1 MRKYKVWHTVDAV
14 LAGYY
19 EDEATRTIDSLLF
32 GLYGDDG
39 LLHFVGH
46 SRVYDDAAEIAK
58 LLAPLKGGT
67 GFTGRAPGG
76 KSRWTGKTQKMVR
89 LEPRLVAELSARPH
103 QRRPVPA
110 RLAADPLAHR
120 QGARGLHDG
129 SGLKSFHLTGRTLQL
144 GIGRPILAHEAAV
157 GGHQHCEFETSACLG
172 RWKQKTP
179 GEGGFGRAFAWIVL
193 RTRTSYAPS
202 G

>member
-58 LLAPLKGGT
+58 LLEPLKGGT

-76 KSRWTGKTQKMVR
+76 KSRWTGKAQK
-89 LEPRLVAELSARPH
+89 
-103 QRRPVPA
+103 
-110 RLAADPLAHR
+110 
-120 QGARGLHDG
+120 
-129 SGLKSFHLTGRTLQL
+129 
-144 GIGRPILAHEAAV
+144 
-157 GGHQHCEFETSACLG
+157 
-172 RWKQKTP
+172 
-179 GEGGFGRAFAWIVL
+179 
-193 RTRTSYAPS
+193 
-202 G
+202 